1 MEWYY
6 LMDHILYQDYFEYII
21 KKHEILTYNS
31 PVRIYLYKFENRIT
45 FNVKTVYYLGLLTP
59 KTMKLLKSSYK
70 KITKE
75 KNCENIPYLEMAEK
89 KLVHCNI
96 TDNDYQQ
103 SQNSCIY
110 LFQISCL
117 GNWLRFYG
125 KIYIFRDL

>member
-1 MEWYY
+1 
-6 LMDHILYQDYFEYII
+6 MDHILYQDYFEYII

-45 FNVKTVYYLGLLTP
+45 FNVKTVYYLELLTP

-75 KNCENIPYLEMAEK
+75 KNCENITYLEMAEK

-110 LFQISCL
+110 LFQISYL

>member
-1 MEWYY
+1 
-6 LMDHILYQDYFEYII
+6 MDHILYQDYFEYII
-21 KKHEILTYNS
+21 KKHEILTYNC

-45 FNVKTVYYLGLLTP
+45 FKTVYYLELLTP

-110 LFQISCL
+110 LFQISYL

>member
-1 MEWYY
+1 
-6 LMDHILYQDYFEYII
+6 
-21 KKHEILTYNS
+21 
-31 PVRIYLYKFENRIT
+31 
-45 FNVKTVYYLGLLTP
+45 
-59 KTMKLLKSSYK
+59 MKLLKSSYK

-110 LFQISCL
+110 LFQINYL

-125 KIYIFRDL
+125 KILYFQRPLISYIEVWFAGQNSKPLEIQDKINITLAIN